1 MSFPTGRMENTS
13 RPLDG
18 IRVLDLSHMAAGP
31 FCSMMLADMGAE
43 VIKIEIPGKG
53 DGLRRWGPPFL
64 GNEGVYF
71 LYLNRNKKSMTLN
84 LKNSKGRWILT
95 QLLQRADV
103 LLENFVPGTMERLG
117 LGPQKIMNLN
127 PRLVYCRISG
137 YGQTGPYSNRPG
149 YDLLVQAQSGLMT
162 VTGEPDRA
170 PGTKVGVAIAD
181 FGTGMYAACGIVL
194 SLLAREKT
202 GKGQV
207 ADVALFDSVITWML
221 QPLGSYLATGKLP
234 ERLGTVHPVAAPYQ
248 AFRTKDSY
256 VVIGCAADEH
266 WQKLCK
272 VLEMDGLA
280 NDARFLTNPKR
291 VENRKELEAILKEI
305 FVREES
311 DVWLRRMQEA
321 GIPCA
326 PVNTLDRVVIDPQV
340 LQRRMLV
347 EVDHPTAGR
356 IQVPGIPVKL
366 SDTPGSITD
375 PPPLLGQHTSEI
387 LQELGY
393 SPDQIGELRKEA
405 VI

>member
-1 MSFPTGRMENTS
+1 
-13 RPLDG
+13 
-18 IRVLDLSHMAAGP
+18 
-31 FCSMMLADMGAE
+31 
-43 VIKIEIPGKG
+43 
-53 DGLRRWGPPFL
+53 
-64 GNEGVYF
+64 
-71 LYLNRNKKSMTLN
+71 MTLN

-117 LGPQKIMNLN
+117 LGPQKIMKLN

-149 YDLLVQAQSGLMT
+149 YDLLVQAQGGLMG
-162 VTGEPDRA
+162 VTGEANCP
-170 PGTKVGVAIAD
+170 PGAKVGVAIAD
-181 FGTGMYAACGIVL
+181 FGTGMYAAYGIVL
-194 SLLAREKT
+194 SLLVREKT

-207 ADVALFDSVITWML
+207 ADVALLDSVITWML
-221 QPLGSYLATGKLP
+221 QPIGSYLATSKLP

-248 AFRTKDSY
+248 AFRTKDSHI
-256 VVIGCAADEH
+256 VIGCSADEH

-272 VLEMDGLA
+272 VLEIDDLA
-280 NDARFLTNPKR
+280 NDAKFATNPDR
-291 VENRKELEAILKEI
+291 VEHRKELESILKEI

-311 DVWLRRMQEA
+311 NVWLRRMQEA

-340 LQRRMLV
+340 LQREMLV

-356 IQVPGIPVKL
+356 IKVPGTPVKL
-366 SDTPGSITD
+366 SETPANITN
-375 PPPLLGQHTSEI
+375 PPPLLGQHTLEI

-393 SPDQIGELRKEA
+393 SPDQIGELRKER

>member
-1 MSFPTGRMENTS
+1 MKNTS

-18 IRVLDLSHMAAGP
+18 VRVLDLSHMAAGP
-31 FCSMMLADMGAE
+31 FCSMMLADMGAD

-53 DGLRRWGPPFL
+53 DGLRSWGPPFL
-64 GNEGVYF
+64 GKEGVYF

-84 LKNSKGRWILT
+84 LKSPKGRRVLI
-95 QLLQRADV
+95 QLMQRADV
-103 LLENFVPGTMERLG
+103 LLENFVPGTMEKLG
-117 LGPQKIMNLN
+117 LGPQDIMNLN

-149 YDLLVQAQSGLMT
+149 YDLLVQAQGGLMT
-162 VTGEPDRA
+162 ITGEPDHP
-170 PGTKVGVAIAD
+170 PGAKVGVAIAD
-181 FGTGMYAACGIVL
+181 LGTGMYAAYGIVL

-207 ADVALFDSVITWML
+207 TDVALFDSVISWML
-221 QPLGSYLATGKLP
+221 QPIGSYLVTREMP

-256 VVIGCAADEH
+256 VVIGCAVDEH
-266 WQKLCK
+266 WQKLCD
-272 VLEMDGLA
+272 VLEIDELA
-280 NDARFLTNPKR
+280 KHARFATNPKR
-291 VENRKELEAILKEI
+291 VENRKELESILKEI

-326 PVNTLDRVVIDPQV
+326 PVNTLERVVMDPQV

-366 SDTPGSITD
+366 SDTPAKITD
-375 PPPLLGQHTSEI
+375 PPPLLGEHTSEV

-393 SPDQIGELRKEA
+393 SPDQIGELRKEG
-405 VI
+405 II